1 MISAILDHL
10 WQSTLLALGIALLAL
25 VFRTARASVRYG
37 LWFAAS
43 LKFLVPFALL
53 GALGRLLAPAMR
65 PPAEVTPGAV
75 FIEQTTQPFSQS
87 FAAAPAA
94 HASAPVAYGAHGASG
109 FDPTL
114 ILLAVWAL
122 GCVTVLMVWMVRW
135 AKIRSAVRSAI
146 PLAWPAPMPVLASS
160 WMREP
165 GLVGLWRPVLVI
177 PESLPEHLSQPELEA
192 LVAHEACHLR
202 RRDNLSAAVHMLVE
216 AVFWFH
222 PMVWWIGSRLI
233 AEREHACD
241 EVVVRSGHNRAT
253 YARTLVE
260 CCRLYLQSP
269 LSCVAG
275 AAGSNLKRRVVM
287 IMTAPV
293 ASALSL
299 SRKSLLAAIGLC
311 ALATPVAAG
320 WLTSPEGAKV
330 TAHVEALVSKAAAV
344 PHELDAARRPLA
356 ALGQPDP
363 PTVIAVGQN
372 TPVPAAASSANP
384 DAASAPDA
392 ASPALADVS
401 VSLAVNDAPQK
412 VSLIPV
418 ASREPPPGAFGSEAD
433 VAPVQAS
440 GSLISEPV
448 WVRLP
453 TRQAIAEAYPI
464 GADRQGV
471 PGRATMRCH
480 ADGRGYLSSCVPIA
494 EHPAGFGFGKAA
506 AFLETSYKLR
516 TLDGAGVPVQGRL
529 VDVSLE
535 FTPRYWAKIA
545 DPGGSRDASSAPQ
558 VVRWLTD
565 PYTHPY
571 GSERYPWEAIPHGVA
586 DNVTLD

>member
-1 MISAILDHL
+1 
-10 WQSTLLALGIALLAL
+10 
-25 VFRTARASVRYG
+25 
-37 LWFAAS
+37 
-43 LKFLVPFALL
+43 
-53 GALGRLLAPAMR
+53 
-65 PPAEVTPGAV
+65 
-75 FIEQTTQPFSQS
+75 
-87 FAAAPAA
+87 
-94 HASAPVAYGAHGASG
+94 
-109 FDPTL
+109 
-114 ILLAVWAL
+114 
-122 GCVTVLMVWMVRW
+122 
-135 AKIRSAVRSAI
+135 
-146 PLAWPAPMPVLASS
+146 MPVLASS

-241 EVVVRSGHNRAT
+241 EAVVRSGHHRAA

-275 AAGSNLKRRVVM
+275 ASGSNLKERVVM

-293 ASALSL
+293 ASVLSP
-299 SRKSLLAAIGLC
+299 SRKSLLAAIGVC

-320 WLTSPEGAKV
+320 WLTSPEGEKV
-330 TAHVEALVSKAAAV
+330 TAHVEALASKAAAV
-344 PHELDAARRPLA
+344 PHELDAARRTPA
-356 ALGQPDP
+356 AAGQPDSP
-363 PTVIAVGQN
+363 KVIAVAQN
-372 TPVPAAASSANP
+372 AAPPSAA
-384 DAASAPDA
+384 DFDA
-392 ASPALADVS
+392 ASPGLADVS

-418 ASREPPPGAFGSEAD
+418 VSREPPPGAFGSEAD
-433 VAPVQAS
+433 VAPAQAS

-453 TRQAIAEAYPI
+453 TRHAIAEAYPI
-464 GADRQGV
+464 GADRERV

-480 ADGRGYLSSCVPIA
+480 ADGRGYLSSCVAIS
-494 EHPAGFGFGKAA
+494 EHPSGFGFGKAA

-529 VDVSLE
+529 VDVTLE

-545 DPGGSRDASSAPQ
+545 DPGDSRDASSAPQ

-586 DNVTLD
+586 ANVTLDCTVRPDGHLSDCAVARETPSGMGFGRMALLAKPDLLRVESRALDGSPMAGRTVEVRYVFNPPCNAPADSDQTPCPSASTGRAGN